1 MAMQRRQFI
10 ELSAVGG
17 TVFLVTGLNCRQRH
31 TDLYDVL
38 GQPEQLAQICDLKT
52 LREIGMDYRMKTS
65 AEMESSKLAELLMS
79 DSTGRV
85 SSTADQ
91 SLVQSLMRRKTTED
105 FETGNIVEVKG
116 WILSVTEARQCALL
130 YVNNP

>member
-1 MAMQRRQFI
+1 MQRRQFI

-31 TDLYDVL
+31 PDSYNVL

-52 LREIGMDYRMKTS
+52 LREIGMDYRLQTPT
-65 AEMESSKLAELLMS
+65 EMESGKLAELLMS
-79 DSTGRV
+79 DSAGPV
-85 SSTADQ
+85 SSTSDQ
-91 SLVQSLMRRKTTED
+91 LFIQDLMRRKTTED
-105 FETGNIVEVKG
+105 FESGNIVEVKG

-130 YVNNP
+130 FVNNP